1 MEINVCEQKRTWL
14 RSVHNKWISTPQT
27 FSSTLFVQ
35 KPWIFC
41 HSTTLFL
48 NNTHPTHSYTHTH
61 NKLRNIW
68 WNRWATWKEK
78 RTTHNTHFRY
88 HRRWLLETILYNVIP
103 AVEYNNL
110 IYLIYMYKNNNTWM
124 KLHKH
129 ENSYENANTNTH
141 PSVKWRNYLPGAEEV
156 NVNIEVNWCNSI
168 KHVFNQ
174 MS

>member
-1 MEINVCEQKRTWL
+1 MFVS
-14 RSVHNKWISTPQT
+14 RSERGYVLCTTSGFLLLKLFPPRCLYRNRE
-27 FSSTLFVQ
+27 SSVTRRRCF
-35 KPWIFC
+35 
-41 HSTTLFL
+41 STTLTSH
-48 NNTHPTHSYTHTH
+48 THMHTH

-88 HRRWLLETILYNVIP
+88 HRRWLLETILYIAIP

-110 IYLIYMYKNNNTWM
+110 IYSIYMYKNNNTWM

-141 PSVKWRNYLPGAEEV
+141 PSVKWRKYLPGAEEV
-156 NVNIEVNWCNSI
+156 NVN
-168 KHVFNQ
+168 

>member
-1 MEINVCEQKRTWL
+1 MWAEANV
-14 RSVHNKWISTPQT
+14 VT
-27 FSSTLFVQ
+27 FCAQQVDFYSSNFFLHVVCTETVNLLSLDDVVSQQHSPSHTL
-35 KPWIFC
+35 I
-41 HSTTLFL
+41 
-48 NNTHPTHSYTHTH
+48 HTH

-88 HRRWLLETILYNVIP
+88 HRRWLLETILHIVIP

-168 KHVFNQ
+168 KRVFYQ